1 MGLRLTAKEPSPSW
15 LVEFLP
21 QAHRLP
27 SFFTASVNEP
37 KPDPPADTDF
47 TFSMIFT
54 GVSLGKAVP
63 SPTSPYLFEPQPHKL
78 PSEVM
83 KNMLLS
89 PAVIEVI
96 GFIDAGWA
104 QVVIV
109 EGKKDNVITKHVAS
123 MINFKSRFVNIAGTV
138 L

>member
-1 MGLRLTAKEPSPSW
+1 
-15 LVEFLP
+15 
-21 QAHRLP
+21 
-27 SFFTASVNEP
+27 
-37 KPDPPADTDF
+37 
-47 TFSMIFT
+47 
-54 GVSLGKAVP
+54 
-63 SPTSPYLFEPQPHKL
+63 
-78 PSEVM
+78 M